1 MEKIA
6 DMFPD
11 NAYQLLGGVQNV
23 LLPKL
28 KKEIAKAQKAI
39 ESNPSYSG
47 KTMNDWFKQFN

>member
-1 MEKIA
+1 
-6 DMFPD
+6 MFPD